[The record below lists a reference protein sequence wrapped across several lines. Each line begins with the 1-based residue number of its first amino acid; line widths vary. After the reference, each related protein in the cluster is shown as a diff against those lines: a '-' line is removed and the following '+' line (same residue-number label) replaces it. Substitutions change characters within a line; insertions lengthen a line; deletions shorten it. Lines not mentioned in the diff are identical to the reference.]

1 MITVRLSGIA
11 AALMSLSALFQVM
24 AWWVGGA
31 PGVQTYYACVAAW
44 FAGLW
49 WLKDK
54 ELSDRFGR
62 AA

>member
-24 AWWVGGA
+24 AWIGGA
-31 PGVQTYYACVAAW
+31 PGVQAYNACVAAW

-54 ELSDRFGR
+54 ELSDHFGR